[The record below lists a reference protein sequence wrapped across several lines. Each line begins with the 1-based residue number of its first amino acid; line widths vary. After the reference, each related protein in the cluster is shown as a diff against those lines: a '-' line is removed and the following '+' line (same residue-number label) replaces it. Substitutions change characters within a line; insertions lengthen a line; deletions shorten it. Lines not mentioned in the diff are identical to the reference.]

1 MHTEIT
7 KTTSET
13 KLTITSDP
21 GDKNHSNMQQD
32 KQIDEKN
39 YDRKKRLSSNDG
51 KDYQNTS
58 PRRNNSNN
66 NNNNNNM
73 NRYSNNRIPSYN
85 GNRQNRNGP
94 PQQQQQ
100 QQQQF
105 INNNSKPRL
114 DTNNNNSNK
123 YDKMQHSNYNSYNAK
138 VPTPATN
145 NNSNNNNNNNAIKS
159 DNYQEMSA
167 NNNQVKKPIPKHRMA
182 KSTINASPNY
192 DDYSTNK
199 TVRVDTQLSKGD
211 KNVSDDS
218 GIHLNT
224 SVSTTKNS
232 DTRLKYDQL
241 MAGDNEIINRKY
253 SMDFLQHIGHQ
264 FKNIS
269 AIQNKT
275 PQKQPQQQQKV
286 LDDNNV
292 IALKM
297 AFGDNSGYYNHL
309 YSGAMY
315 TNQLF
320 FQQQQQYQSYARY
333 QNQHMQQRVRVYP
346 RQDNTNYQR
355 VYQQQDPQLNC
366 VQQPPQNSYHNAYY
380 PQQQQQQQPQHNSFQ
395 YQNHRAKQNRDQ
407 SRKNRQN
414 GNNNNA
420 NSTNDRN
427 NFNNNSNSNNK
438 KLSDQQNARLSHSK
452 SDSAQYEENKRKN
465 LMYVRTN
472 SEDYRSLSP
481 TPPSSVKSTSPGIQE
496 TNKNCDTKET
506 MTSDMI
512 DDSAST
518 TSSHSAMSSS
528 SGSKELPI
536 TPTILLT
543 PTYTDN
549 EMTSN
554 KENNVNSWIN
564 NTNFTPINNVLS
576 ASAEQL
582 NVRHVE
588 TPITIIKRP
597 PSVNGITTTPTH
609 PIPRNF
615 TLPTYDPTYPFEY
628 YYARGERCEMR
639 EEPINLG
646 CGSIWDHVSF
656 EIWNKFQL
664 YQQTRETYRSKMILW
679 RDLYEYIKGFPLF
692 QQRACPK
699 WGLFLVGSTISGF
712 GLNSSDVDMCL
723 VLKSA
728 PQLDA
733 RTEAMIT
740 LSALKNYLSDSP
752 FQGFSLIN
760 AKVPILRFRDA
771 TNTIEVDLNY
781 NNCIGV
787 RNTHLLYCY
796 AQLDWRLR
804 PLAIVVKLWAQHH
817 NINDA
822 RNSTISSYSLVLMVI
837 HFLQSAISPPV
848 LPCLHQK
855 YPEKFQTLHDITT
868 IDMMERLDTDWRSEN
883 YQSLGELFLRFLD
896 YYSNFDYSRNAISI
910 RTGGTLSI
918 EECRN
923 VKTPKN
929 DPNHW
934 QTLCIEEPFDLT
946 NTARSAYDG
955 EIFEKIK
962 SVFFQSWCLL
972 REYKTL
978 DSLFQEQLFVQQT
991 LQQQMLN
998 DIKYIVYAPNP
1009 TLNSSPLIT
1018 TNQMNSEI
1026 AS

>member
-1 MHTEIT
+1 MHTEVT
-7 KTTSET
+7 KTTSDS

-21 GDKNHSNMQQD
+21 GDKNNNNMQQD
-32 KQIDEKN
+32 KLIDERN
-39 YDRKKRLSSNDG
+39 HDRKKRMQSNDG
-51 KDYQNTS
+51 KEYQNIS

-66 NNNNNNM
+66 N
-73 NRYSNNRIPSYN
+73 RYNTNNRIPSYN
-85 GNRQNRNGP
+85 GIRQNRNGP
-94 PQQQQQ
+94 SQQQP

-114 DTNNNNSNK
+114 DTNNNNSHK
-123 YDKMQHSNYNSYNAK
+123 YDKMQHQHSNFNNYNAK
-138 VPTPATN
+138 VSVPTN
-145 NNSNNNNNNNAIKS
+145 NSSNNAMKS
-159 DNYQEMSA
+159 DNYQEILNGNNANA
-167 NNNQVKKPIPKHRMA
+167 NNNQVKKPVPKHRVV
-182 KSTINASPNY
+182 KSASSNY
-192 DDYSTNK
+192 DDYSNSK
-199 TVRVDTQLSKGD
+199 TVRVDTQLSNGD
-211 KNVSDDS
+211 KNISDDS
-218 GIHLNT
+218 GINLNS
-224 SVSTTKNS
+224 SVSTSNNS
-232 DTRLKYDQL
+232 DTRLQYDHL
-241 MAGDNEIINRKY
+241 MAGDNESINRKY
-253 SMDFLQHIGHQ
+253 SMDFLHQVGHHY
-264 FKNIS
+264 KNIS
-269 AIQNKT
+269 SNSIVQNKT
-275 PQKQPQQQQKV
+275 PQKQQQQPKV
-286 LDDNNV
+286 LEDNNL

-309 YSGAMY
+309 YSGAMFP
-315 TNQLF
+315 NQLF
-320 FQQQQQYQSYARY
+320 FQHQQQYPQNYPRY
-333 QNQHMQQRVRVYP
+333 QNQHMQQQRVRVYP
-346 RQDNTNYQR
+346 RQDNNNYQR
-355 VYQQQDPQLNC
+355 IYQPEPQINRQQPQQQP
-366 VQQPPQNSYHNAYY
+366 NSYHNGYY
-380 PQQQQQQQPQHNSFQ
+380 NPQQQQQQQQQNNSFQ
-395 YQNHRAKQNRDQ
+395 FQNHRAKQNRDQ
-407 SRKNRQN
+407 NRKNRQN

-427 NFNNNSNSNNK
+427 NFNINNSSNNNK
-438 KLSDQQNARLSHSK
+438 KLSDQNARLSHSK

-465 LMYVRTN
+465 LMYIRTN

-481 TPPSSVKSTSPGIQE
+481 TPPSSVKSASPGIQE
-496 TNKNCDTKET
+496 NKNCDTKET
-506 MTSDMI
+506 MTSELI

-518 TSSHSAMSSS
+518 SSTQSAMSFS
-528 SGSKELPI
+528 SGSKELPM

-543 PTYTDN
+543 PTSTDN

-564 NTNFTPINNVLS
+564 NNNFTPINNVLS

-582 NVRHVE
+582 NLRPVE
-588 TPITIIKRP
+588 TPVTIIKRP
-597 PSVNGITTTPTH
+597 PSANGITTTPTH

-615 TLPTYDPTYPFEY
+615 TLPTYDPTYPFDY
-628 YYARGERCEMR
+628 YFARGERCEMR
-639 EEPINLG
+639 EEPINLS
-646 CGSIWDHVSF
+646 CGSIWDHVSL
-656 EIWNKFQL
+656 EIWNKFQVF
-664 YQQTRETYRSKMILW
+664 QQTRETYRSKMILW
-679 RDLYEYIKGFPLF
+679 RDLYEFIKGFPLF

-740 LSALKNYLSDSP
+740 LSALKNYLTSSGSP
-752 FQGFSLIN
+752 FQGFFLIN
-760 AKVPILRFRDA
+760 AKVPILRFRDI

-837 HFLQSAISPPV
+837 HFLQSAVSPPV

-910 RTGGTLSI
+910 RTGGVLSI
-918 EECRN
+918 EECRS

-946 NTARSAYDG
+946 NTARSTYDG

-978 DSLFQEQLFVQQT
+978 DSLFKEQLFVQQT
-991 LQQQMLN
+991 IQQQQMMN

-1009 TLNSSPLIT
+1009 TLNTPLIT
-1018 TNQMNSEI
+1018 TNHMNSEI